1 MGRDYKKIPI
11 VDTAH
16 RCGLVLNPRTLTRG
30 EAEASCPF
38 CGDHGVGKYHL
49 FLNTSTDQYRCVLC
63 GAQGNSVTLYA
74 RVMGLSNREA
84 FQELEEGGNVYPMPK
99 QPDSQYTEAA
109 PRKLSERSEVYST
122 MLDLLTL
129 SDRHKENLIGRGLSE
144 ERIERNQYCS
154 MPETEKG
161 RRLLADLLRSCG
173 CDLSG
178 IPGFRTR
185 YGEWTL
191 AGPSGFLIP
200 VRNKEGLI
208 QGLKIRLDDEAD
220 PGRKYRWLSSRDMPN
235 GTRSYSWIHVTGN
248 TASKRAFLTEGP
260 LKGDVASFLDN
271 DALFVCIGGVNAL
284 HGLKEIV
291 QELGVTELVEA
302 MDMDQTTNPH
312 VRNAILSIRK
322 EVGHLPNIKYSKYV
336 WSPAYKGVDDYYHAR
351 AAA

>member
-30 EAEASCPF
+30 EVEASCPF
-38 CGDHGVGKYHL
+38 CGDHGAGKYHL
-49 FLNTSTDQYRCVLC
+49 FLNTSTDQYHCVLC

-84 FQELEEGGNVYPMPK
+84 FLELEEGGNVYPMPK

-129 SDRHKENLIGRGLSE
+129 SDQHKENLIGRGLSE
-144 ERIERNQYCS
+144 ERIEQNQYRS

-173 CDLSG
+173 CNLSG

-200 VRNKEGLI
+200 VRNKEALI

-248 TASKRAFLTEGP
+248 MASRRAYLTEGP

-284 HGLKEIV
+284 HGLKETV
-291 QELGVTELVEA
+291 LDLGVTELVEA

-322 EVGHLPNIKYSKYV
+322 EVGHLPHIKYSKYV

>member
-1 MGRDYKKIPI
+1 
-11 VDTAH
+11 
-16 RCGLVLNPRTLTRG
+16 
-30 EAEASCPF
+30 
-38 CGDHGVGKYHL
+38 
-49 FLNTSTDQYRCVLC
+49 
-63 GAQGNSVTLYA
+63 
-74 RVMGLSNREA
+74 
-84 FQELEEGGNVYPMPK
+84 
-99 QPDSQYTEAA
+99 
-109 PRKLSERSEVYST
+109 

-144 ERIERNQYCS
+144 ERIERNQYRS
-154 MPETEKG
+154 IPETEKG
-161 RRLLADLLRSCG
+161 RRLLANLLRSCG

-191 AGPSGFLIP
+191 AGPRGFLIP

-220 PGRKYRWLSSRDMPN
+220 PDRKYRWLSSRDMPN
-235 GTRSYSWIHVTGN
+235 GTRSCSWIHVTGN
-248 TASKRAFLTEGP
+248 TANKRAYLTEGP

-271 DALFVCIGGVNAL
+271 DALFVCIGGVNAI
-284 HGLKEIV
+284 HGLKETV
-291 QELGVTELVEA
+291 LNLGVTELVEA

>member
-1 MGRDYKKIPI
+1 MSRDYKKIPI

-30 EAEASCPF
+30 EVEASCPF

-49 FLNTSTDQYRCVLC
+49 FLNTSTDQYHCVLC

-84 FQELEEGGNVYPMPK
+84 FQELEEGCNVYPMPK
-99 QPDSQYTEAA
+99 QPDSQYTEEA
-109 PRKLSERSEVYST
+109 PRKLSERSEVYTT
-122 MLDLLTL
+122 MLELLTL

-144 ERIERNQYCS
+144 ERIERNQYRS

-191 AGPSGFLIP
+191 VGPSGFLIP

-248 TASKRAFLTEGP
+248 TASKRAYLTEGP

-284 HGLKEIV
+284 HGLKETLLD
-291 QELGVTELVEA
+291 LGVTELVEA

>member
-30 EAEASCPF
+30 EVETSCPF
-38 CGDHGVGKYHL
+38 CGDHGAGKYHL

-74 RVMGLSNREA
+74 LVMGLSNREA

-109 PRKLSERSEVYST
+109 PRKLSERSEGYST

-129 SDRHKENLIGRGLSE
+129 SDRHRENLIGRGLSE
-144 ERIERNQYCS
+144 ERIEQNQYRS

-173 CDLSG
+173 CNLSG

-248 TASKRAFLTEGP
+248 TANKRAYLTEGP

-271 DALFVCIGGVNAL
+271 DALFVCIGGVNAI
-284 HGLKEIV
+284 HGLKETV
-291 QELGVTELVEA
+291 LNLGVTELVEA

-312 VRNAILSIRK
+312 VRNAILAIRK
-322 EVGHLPNIKYSKYV
+322 EVGHLPHIKYSKYV

>member
-16 RCGLVLNPRTLTRG
+16 RCGLVLNPRTLNRG
-30 EAEASCPF
+30 EVEASCPF
-38 CGDHGVGKYHL
+38 CGDHGAGKYHL

-74 RVMGLSNREA
+74 LVMGLSNREA

-129 SDRHKENLIGRGLSE
+129 SDRHRENLIGRGLSE
-144 ERIERNQYCS
+144 ERIEQNQYRS

-161 RRLLADLLRSCG
+161 RRILADLLRSCG
-173 CDLSG
+173 CNLSG

-248 TASKRAFLTEGP
+248 TANKRAYLTEGP

-271 DALFVCIGGVNAL
+271 DALFVCIGGVNAI
-284 HGLKEIV
+284 HGLKETV
-291 QELGVTELVEA
+291 LDLGVTELVEA

-312 VRNAILSIRK
+312 VRNAILAICK
-322 EVGHLPNIKYSKYV
+322 EVGHLSNIKYSKYV
-336 WSPAYKGVDDYYHAR
+336 WSPVYKGVDDYYHAR

>member
-1 MGRDYKKIPI
+1 MSRDYKKIPI

-16 RCGLVLNPRTLTRG
+16 RCGLVLNLRTLTRG
-30 EAEASCPF
+30 EVEASCPF
-38 CGDHGVGKYHL
+38 CGDHGAGKYHL

-74 RVMGLSNREA
+74 LVMGLSNREA
-84 FQELEEGGNVYPMPK
+84 FLELEEGGNVYPMPK
-99 QPDSQYTEAA
+99 QPDSQYTETA

-129 SDRHKENLIGRGLSE
+129 SERHKENLIGRGLSE
-144 ERIERNQYCS
+144 ERIERNQYRS

-200 VRNKEGLI
+200 VRSKEGLI

-248 TASKRAFLTEGP
+248 TASKRAYLTEGP

-284 HGLKEIV
+284 HGLKETV
-291 QELGVTELVEA
+291 LDLGVTELVEA